1 MRILASIPAI
11 LLLSGTLAACSTNAA
26 PQGVLPR
33 TPVPP
38 PPSVTGNNKATSA
51 RQTAAETRRRS
62 IDVPDRLDTPSPAA
76 PASSPAIEPVMTG
89 RGVGAGFRF

>member
-11 LLLSGTLAACSTNAA
+11 LLLSGTLAACNTGA

-38 PPSVTGNNKATSA
+38 PPSVSGAPQKSTPAS
-51 RQTAAETRRRS
+51 RQAATAAQRRA
-62 IDVPDRLDTPSPAA
+62 IDVPDRLDSPARTTT
-76 PASSPAIEPVMTG
+76 PAVEPVMTG

>member
-1 MRILASIPAI
+1 MRILASLPV
-11 LLLSGTLAACSTNAA
+11 LLIACGTLAACNTGA

-38 PPSVTGNNKATSA
+38 PPSVAGGATKGTA
-51 RQTAAETRRRS
+51 ATRQTNAQVQRRS
-62 IDVPDRLDTPSPAA
+62 IDVPDRLEA
-76 PASSPAIEPVMTG
+76 PRPSSPAVEPVMTG

>member
-1 MRILASIPAI
+1 MRILASLPV
-11 LLLSGTLAACSTNAA
+11 LLLVSGTLAACNTGA

-38 PPSVTGNNKATSA
+38 PPSVAGKPTKDSAAA
-51 RQTAAETRRRS
+51 RQANARVQRRS
-62 IDVPDRLDTPSPAA
+62 IDVPDRLDA
-76 PASSPAIEPVMTG
+76 PQPSSPAVEPVMTG

>member
-1 MRILASIPAI
+1 MRIPASLPAL
-11 LLLSGTLAACSTNAA
+11 LLLSGILAACNTSA

-38 PPSVTGNNKATSA
+38 PPSIAGSAQKAMPASRQASA
-51 RQTAAETRRRS
+51 APRRRS
-62 IDVPDRLDTPSPAA
+62 IDVPSRLDAPP
-76 PASSPAIEPVMTG
+76 PASPTVEPVMTG